1 MGKGY
6 VLINRQ
12 IEDNW
17 IWTDK
22 PFSKGQAW
30 VDLILMA
37 NYKDTTVCIK
47 GHVFEI
53 KRGQLLR
60 SLDFLGERWGWSR
73 KKIRTFLCQLEG
85 HAMGHAKGTPAG
97 TLITIENYTFWQ
109 TLGHESGHAEGTPKG
124 PTRVHVQLKDNK
136 YLNKK
141 KNYKG
146 PRPPSFQEII
156 EFIKSHNYEMNPEEF
171 FDYYEEVGWI
181 KKNGQPIKDWRA
193 SARAWERRVQKWK
206 TEKDGAAKRQMPDGS
221 KIAKEIEDQKKNSE
235 QMPDYMRKQIR
246 DRRKRNGGG
255 AK

>member
-22 PFSKGQAW
+22 PFSRGQAW
-30 VDLILMA
+30 IDLILMA

-60 SLDFLGERWGWSR
+60 SLDFLSERWGWSK
-73 KKIRTFLCQLEG
+73 KKIRIFLCQLEG
-85 HAMGHAKGTPAG
+85 HAMGHAKGTPQG

-124 PTRVHVQLKDNK
+124 PTRVHVQKKDK
-136 YLNKK
+136 EYLNK
-141 KNYKG
+141 NINRG
-146 PRPPSFQEII
+146 PRPSFQEII
-156 EFIKSHNYEMNPEEF
+156 EFVEANNYEMNPEDF

-181 KKNGQPIKDWRA
+181 KKNGQPIKDWKA

-206 TEKDGAAKRQMPDGS
+206 AEKDGAGKRQMPDGS
-221 KIAKEIEDQKKNSE
+221 EISKEIEKQRNNRE
-235 QMPDYMRKQIR
+235 QMPDYMRKQIE

-255 AK
+255 SK

>member
-17 IWTDK
+17 IWTEK
-22 PFSKGQAW
+22 PFSRGQAW
-30 VDLILMA
+30 IDLILMA

-60 SLDFLGERWGWSR
+60 SLDFLSERWGWSR

-85 HAMGHAKGTPAG
+85 HAMGHAKGTPQG

-124 PTRVHVQLKDNK
+124 PTRVHVQLKDKEYLKENNK
-136 YLNKK
+136 
-141 KNYKG
+141 G
-146 PRPPSFQEII
+146 RPRPSLQEII
-156 EFIKSHNYEMNPEEF
+156 EFIETNNYEMDAQAF
-171 FDYYEEVGWI
+171 FDYYEEVDWI

-193 SARAWERRVQKWK
+193 TARSWERRVQKWK
-206 TEKDGAAKRQMPDGS
+206 ADEEKAARRNVPDGS
-221 KIAKEIEDQKKNSE
+221 KISKEIEEQKKRGE
-235 QMPDYMRKQIR
+235 QMPDYMRKQIE
-246 DRRKRNGGG
+246 DRRRRNGGG
-255 AK
+255 SK

>member
-17 IWTDK
+17 IWTEK
-22 PFSKGQAW
+22 PFSRGQAW

-37 NYKDTTVCIK
+37 NYKDTTAVIK

-60 SLDFLGERWGWSR
+60 SLEFLSERWGWSR

-85 HAMGHAKGTPAG
+85 HAMGHAEGTPKG

-124 PTRVHVQLKDNK
+124 PTRVHVQLKDK
-136 YLNKK
+136 EYLNKTI
-141 KNYKG
+141 NRG
-146 PRPPSFQEII
+146 PRPSFQEII
-156 EFIKSHNYEMNPEEF
+156 EFVEANNYEMNPEDF

-181 KKNGQPIKDWRA
+181 KKNGQPIKDWKA

-206 TEKDGAAKRQMPDGS
+206 ADEDKAARRNVPDGS
-221 KIAKEIEDQKKNSE
+221 EISKEIEKQRNNRE
-235 QMPDYMRKQIR
+235 QMPDYMRKQIE

-255 AK
+255 SK